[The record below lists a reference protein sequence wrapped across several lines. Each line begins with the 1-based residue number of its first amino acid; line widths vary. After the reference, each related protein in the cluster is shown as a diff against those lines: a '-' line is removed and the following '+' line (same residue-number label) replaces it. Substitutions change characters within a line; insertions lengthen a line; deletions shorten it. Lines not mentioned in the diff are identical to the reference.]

1 MLVLRKD
8 ELRRALPP
16 AMLTHSYRARSI
28 VAALACILFASA
40 PAFAQTQQEIVSD
53 QTNFA
58 EFVNIET
65 INFLQSNAE
74 VDANINTA
82 PITDFLLQ
90 SALITQSNSVVSTIA
105 IDDGG
110 DVVVNQLVT
119 GSQRNGENLT
129 NLNDSVPPISVIDS
143 FTQSAEVNQSNAI
156 ASNIAVENSG
166 HSTGIFAAITNA
178 GITQNNRSVI
188 STDNG
193 GEINTSNSF
202 TQSAKTTQSNK
213 ITSSI
218 AVKNSGHVEAPDT
231 GSGTDAG
238 IAATIVNFGITQNNS
253 SDILTNNSGDV
264 TADSFTQSAEV
275 TQSNEITSS
284 IAVQNS
290 GHVEGDDIGIAA
302 TIINGD
308 ITQTSDSE
316 IANNSTGDVTVT
328 GPLSNS
334 LQSIQLDQLNKVDG
348 SSIVIANKGVVEGG
362 NVGILAAYDTEGT
375 NLQQNTTLSHNFNI
389 SAISQSIVANQDNIF
404 GTNDTISIRNS
415 GKVFGGPNSGS
426 VFGGNFGILAVG
438 PIVDVSNT
446 GLVSCLCPRSRR
458 LGDGYRGG
466 RSRDDYHESCRDD
479 LGWHFDRWR
488 FHHPA
493 WSCHRYSQYCRTGSA
508 ARDRSHLR

>member
-28 VAALACILFASA
+28 GALACILFASA

-74 VDANINTA
+74 LDANINTA

-129 NLNDSVPPISVIDS
+129 NLNDFVPPISVIDS

-193 GEINTSNSF
+193 GDVTTSNSF

-231 GSGTDAG
+231 GSATDAG

-253 SDILTNNSGDV
+253 NDILTNNSGDV

-308 ITQTSDSE
+308 ITQTSDNE
-316 IANNSTGDVTVT
+316 IDNNSTGDVTA
-328 GPLSNS
+328 PLSNS
-334 LQSIQLDQLNKVDG
+334 LQSIQLNQLNKVDG
-348 SSIVIANKGVVEGG
+348 SSIVITNKGVVEGG

-375 NLQQNTTLSHNFNI
+375 NLQLNTTLNQNLNVSG
-389 SAISQSIVANQDNIF
+389 ISQSIE
-404 GTNDTISIRNS
+404 SY
-415 GKVFGGPNSGS
+415 
-426 VFGGNFGILAVG
+426 
-438 PIVDVSNT
+438 
-446 GLVSCLCPRSRR
+446 SRQH
-458 LGDGYRGG
+458 L
-466 RSRDDYHESCRDD
+466 
-479 LGWHFDRWR
+479 WR
-488 FHHPA
+488 KRHDH
-493 WSCHRYSQYCRTGSA
+493 Y
-508 ARDRSHLR
+508 